1 MILDAPDGRG
11 RQYHW
16 LQHLTH
22 HLPFTAEGRRVLFI
36 PVNPRLFFSDE
47 QWRCAAAEER
57 RTENHESKVEKCT
70 TVEKSVENKIR
81 TR

>member
-1 MILDAPDGRG
+1 MRTLRISKQTSQFHNADAYDAFRILDLYAFMILDAPDGRG

-22 HLPFTAEGRRVLFI
+22 RLPFTAEGRRVLFI

-47 QWRCAAAEER
+47 Q
-57 RTENHESKVEKCT
+57 
-70 TVEKSVENKIR
+70 
-81 TR
+81 